1 MHYQLCVSVMNNWD
15 KHVTFCKKNAK
26 SMTFYLVSSTL
37 LEYIWEIAHIWRR
50 WGKPQNFFLAF
61 INELEKQLIIKKKLL
76 RWVSEK
82 QNNLNIYNVAFLK
95 KKIKRSTCRYH
106 YQNLNDMIY
115 GSENIELN
123 ILKLVIWGHFLPFYP
138 IKNLQNQNFE
148 KWKNLL
154 EI

>member
-15 KHVTFCKKNAK
+15 RHVTFCKKDAK

-76 RWVSEK
+76 RWANKK

-95 KKIKRSTCRYH
+95 KKNKEKHLSISLSKSQWYDLQFLKYRAKHTEIG
-106 YQNLNDMIY
+106 NLRAFFA
-115 GSENIELN
+115 L
-123 ILKLVIWGHFLPFYP
+123 LPH
-138 IKNLQNQNFE
+138 
-148 KWKNLL
+148 
-154 EI
+154 